1 MQTPV
6 PYGSKLHIP
15 LTNYNLL
22 AAQQELYK
30 KGGAATCQLDINSN
44 TCAHQ
49 DMHGHGMHERCRHTI
64 TEAEKK
70 TLPIFTTTCV
80 QGMECRVDLDRAL
93 SLI

>member
-44 TCAHQ
+44 TCSS
-49 DMHGHGMHERCRHTI
+49 RHAWSWYAREMQTHNNGSRK
-64 TEAEKK
+64 ESVAY
-70 TLPIFTTTCV
+70 LYHHLCPRYGVSGGF
-80 QGMECRVDLDRAL
+80 G
-93 SLI
+93 